1 MMKNFRGWVLFLTLC
16 LTWTWLPGVGWA
28 QLTVVQGA
36 EMNMTP
42 YELVQ
47 NHLIGAGITI
57 SNVTYNGATT
67 VITSNQVG
75 TFTTEGTA
83 TTELGLDGGVL
94 MTSGKASNAIGPNNK
109 TNAGSN
115 AGGPGDPDLNIISGS
130 TTHDKAVIE
139 FDFVPQYDTV
149 RFRYVFG
156 SEEFF
161 EYCSGFND
169 AFGFFLSGPGISGEF
184 SNDAVNIALMPG
196 SSSMYVTIN
205 NICNNPMSRWDNDGG
220 VNYQYDGLTHVFTAW
235 HVVVPCSTYH
245 IKLAVADASDYSYDS
260 GVFLEENSFSSPGV
274 VMNTTGSVPS
284 LGSNAYEGCND
295 VAVNFQL
302 EAPMNY
308 AYTVNFLIS
317 GNAINGTD
325 YTQIPDHVTFP
336 AGTDSI
342 TLVIH
347 PVLDFNPEG
356 DESVIITVDQI
367 NCNGSINSD
376 TIVISDYLPMTI
388 EPNRDTIVCHGAEVE
403 FMALAQHGIRP
414 YHYTWSM
421 TPANDSVVT
430 FIPTV
435 GTKPYHVKVNDVC
448 NNAVY
453 DTAMITTHPK
463 PVAHAG
469 ENVTIPNGTSTTLQ
483 GSVDGGYGSYGYAW
497 SSNPPGFTSDLPN
510 PNTGNLFS
518 SMIYHLVGID
528 LTSGCASDPSQ
539 MMVIVEGGPLS
550 VNPAVQ
556 PTSVCLGSE
565 AQLYALAGG
574 GSGIYSYSWSSNPPG
589 FTSTEGTPFVT
600 PLETTTYHVTVS
612 DGFNQVEGNTL
623 LTVSPLPYIHL
634 GPADST
640 VCVYDTVLLD
650 AGNPGSTYRWSNG
663 IRSRSIMIGST
674 GIGFETQSYQ
684 VVVTNEN
691 GCVDSA
697 NITVIF
703 TFSACTGIEEAQ
715 DIDMALS
722 PNPTDGA
729 MELTLVSPGKM
740 LNIGIFNTFGVKV
753 MALPVV
759 SNPGKLEHINLN
771 ISSLPSGLYLVMV
784 QGDGLTGVR
793 KVILR
798 R

>member
-1 MMKNFRGWVLFLTLC
+1 MRNIRGLFYILLFQMAVLFYPSHLY
-16 LTWTWLPGVGWA
+16 A
-28 QLTVVQGA
+28 QLTVVQGS

-67 VITSNQVG
+67 LITSNQVG
-75 TFTTEGTA
+75 TFTTAGTA
-83 TTELGLDGGVL
+83 TTELNLEAGVL

-109 TNAGSN
+109 ANAGSN
-115 AGGPGDPDLNIISGS
+115 ANGPGDPDLNIISGS

-139 FDFVPQYDTV
+139 FDFIPQYDTV

-169 AFGFFLSGPGISGEF
+169 AFGFFLSGPGISGGF
-184 SNDAVNIALMPG
+184 SNNSVNIALMPG

-205 NICNNPMSRWDNDGG
+205 NICNNPMSRWENDGG

-274 VMNTTGSVPS
+274 AMNTTGTIPS

-295 VAVNFQL
+295 VAVNFHL

-308 AYTVNFLIS
+308 AYTVNFIIS

-325 YTQIPDHVTFP
+325 YTLIPDKVTFP
-336 AGTDSI
+336 AGTDSL
-342 TLVIH
+342 TLIIH
-347 PVLDFNPEG
+347 PILDMTPEG
-356 DESVIITVDQI
+356 NESVIITVDQI
-367 NCNGSINSD
+367 NCNGTVNSD
-376 TIVISDYLPMTI
+376 TIIISDYLPMTVA
-388 EPNRDTIVCHGAEVE
+388 PNRDTTVCHGAEVE
-403 FMALAQHGIRP
+403 LMAVAQQGIRP
-414 YHYTWSM
+414 YHYTWNM

-430 FIPTV
+430 FIPPV
-435 GTKPYHVKVNDVC
+435 GTKPYHVKVSDVC

-453 DTAMITTHPK
+453 DTAIIIVHPK

-469 ENVTIPNGTSTTLQ
+469 ETVTIPNGTSTTLQ
-483 GSVDGGYGSYGYAW
+483 GSVDGGYGSYEYSW
-497 SSNPPGFTSDLPN
+497 TSNPPGFTSDLPN

-518 SMIYHLVGID
+518 SMIYHLVGVDI
-528 LTSGCASDPSQ
+528 TSGCASEPSQ
-539 MMVIVEGGPLS
+539 VMVIVEGGLLS
-550 VNPAVQ
+550 ANPAVQ

-574 GSGIYSYSWSSNPPG
+574 GSGIYTYSWSSDPPG
-589 FTSTEGTPFVT
+589 FSSTESTPFVI
-600 PLETTTYHVTVS
+600 PLETTAYSVVVH
-612 DGFNQVEGNTL
+612 DGFNQVEGNTT
-623 LTVSPLPYIHL
+623 LTVNPLPYIHL
-634 GPADST
+634 GPADSI
-640 VCVYDTVLLD
+640 VCVYDTILLD

-663 IRSRSIMIGST
+663 SKSRSIVIGGT
-674 GIGFETQSYQ
+674 GIGFEAQSYQ
-684 VVVTNEN
+684 VTVTNPN

-703 TFSACTGIEEAQ
+703 TFSACTGIQEGGNIL
-715 DIDMALS
+715 DFNLF
-722 PNPTDGA
+722 PNPTTGL
-729 MELTLVSPGKM
+729 MSLTLISPAE
-740 LNIGIFNTFGVKV
+740 LFTIDIYNIYGVKV
-753 MALPVV
+753 MTIPIDADT
-759 SNPGKLEHINLN
+759 GKLEKKDLD
-771 ISSLPSGLYLVMV
+771 ISTLPSGLYLVIIKSDV
-784 QGDGLTGVR
+784 ATGLR
-793 KVILR
+793 KVLLR
-798 R
+798 K